1 MPSKSRV
8 SSLGAALLLVLSGL
22 TAMAQGQDAA
32 GAGDAAAPKAAV
44 ILDTT
49 GFWRVHN
56 TLKPPVV
63 ETADGLKPILHA
75 PGWLTWD
82 TPEPAEGWQGADF
95 DDGNWLRGPALIG
108 CRTPYLSRLCLRGKF
123 TMTDPAQVGRLRLSV
138 GYYGG
143 AIAWVNGQEVG
154 RAHRPPGDRGV
165 TALAEGYT
173 REVFVNDKGGLLFWD
188 RRHRMPRGDAGRRV
202 KLRERTLDVDIPTAL
217 LRKGVN
223 VVAIE
228 IVRAPYH
235 KVVDEKKTE
244 PAKGRPGYDIN
255 WNTCEVRRVQLTAD
269 RADGLVPAA
278 VRPSGMQ
285 VWNNDL
291 LASDFDLDFGDPS
304 EPLRPVELVGV
315 PRGVFSGKVVVGSDA
330 PIRGLKAT
338 AGDLEGPGGRIPAS
352 AIRIRYALPWGIEE
366 GSGGVEYG
374 RYPRA
379 ASLLEALA
387 ESPQAEY
394 PVREKKPG
402 RYDLEPLGQPEP
414 VFGAV
419 VPVWITVAVPEG
431 TKPGAYTGRV
441 TVRAAGEKA
450 VAVPV
455 ELTVLDWTMPKPADH
470 ATWVEL
476 MQLPDTTAVEYEL
489 DLWSD
494 RHFKMIDRSM
504 GYLGEIGSRVVYV
517 PLICHT
523 NLGNEQSMVRWV
535 DKGNGRYEYD
545 FSVMDRYLDIAERRM
560 GKPRFVVF
568 NVWDVYVGAKS
579 KHGKAT
585 RSGEARA
592 LAYLKQRGA
601 PLGEGPVVT
610 MLDPA
615 AKTAAPTELPGYAE
629 PESKALWK
637 PLISALIQR
646 MRARGLEGSM
656 LFGVAT
662 DSIPTKAEVTFFA
675 DLAPGVAWVGHSHHG
690 FTHRAGFKLHG
701 VAPIAYETRVWH
713 TYFSSDPAK
722 PGYGWKNPVL
732 VAEYNR
738 ARNLDRLPP
747 TKWRH
752 IVELNITG
760 GQRGIGRIGADNWR
774 TIRDSK
780 GQRKGKVADRY
791 PQSSWRNLD
800 LYTALLAPGPTG
812 PVATAR
818 LEFLREGIQECEARI
833 FIEKALTDDGLAAA
847 LGDDLAGRCREA
859 LQERSLYWWTA
870 QTNLQLTGPIYKYA
884 TTWRTRVGAAGHYW
898 FVGSGWQ
905 QRSRTLY
912 GLASEVATKLSK
924 S

>member
-1 MPSKSRV
+1 MVRMICRV
-8 SSLGAALLLVLSGL
+8 SIAAL
-22 TAMAQGQDAA
+22 AA
-32 GAGDAAAPKAAV
+32 LAAAAPFSRAADEAAADAAPARAV
-44 ILDTT
+44 VLDTT

-56 TLKPPVV
+56 VLKPPVV
-63 ETADGLKPILHA
+63 DADGGLKAVLHA
-75 PGWLTWD
+75 ARWLNWE
-82 TPEPAEGWQGADF
+82 TPEPPAGWQQADY
-95 DDGNWLRGPALIG
+95 DDGGWLRGPALVA
-108 CRTPYLSRLCLRGKF
+108 CRTPYLAQVCLRGKV
-123 TMTDPAQVGRLRLSV
+123 TVTDPSAVAGLRLSV
-138 GYYGG
+138 RYYGG
-143 AIAWVNGQEVG
+143 AIAWVNGREVG
-154 RAHRPPGDRGV
+154 RAHVAKTSGGD
-165 TALAEGYT
+165 AAMAEGYS
-173 REVFVNDKGGLLFWD
+173 REVFVSDKGDLLSWD
-188 RRHRMPRGDAGRRV
+188 RRHRMPGGDAGRRV
-202 KLRERTLDVDIPTAL
+202 GLRERTLDVEIPATL

-228 IVRAPYH
+228 MIRAPYH

-244 PAKGRPGYDIN
+244 PAEGRAGYDLN
-255 WNTCEVRRVQLTAD
+255 WNTCELRRVQLTAD

-304 EPLRPVELVGV
+304 EPLRPVEIVGV
-315 PRGVFSGKVVVGSDA
+315 RRGAFSGKVVVGSDR
-330 PIRGLKAT
+330 PIRGLAAA

-352 AIRIRYALPWGIEE
+352 AVRIRCAFPWGNED
-366 GSGGVEYG
+366 GSGGLEYN
-374 RYPRA
+374 RYPRS

-402 RYDLEPLGQPEP
+402 YYDLEPLGQPDP

-419 VPVWITVAVPEG
+419 VPVWITVTVPEG
-431 TKPGAYTGRV
+431 AKPGTYSGRV
-441 TVRAAGEKA
+441 TIRAEGETA
-450 VAVPV
+450 VHAPV
-455 ELTVLDWTMPKPADH
+455 ELTVLDWTLPEPADH
-470 ATWVEL
+470 ATWIEL
-476 MQLPDTTAVEYEL
+476 MQVPDTTAVEYGL

-494 RHFKMIDRSM
+494 RHFEMIDRSLAR
-504 GYLGEIGSRVVYV
+504 LGEIGSRVVYV

-535 DKGNGRYEYD
+535 DKGDGRYEYD
-545 FSVMDRYLDIAERRM
+545 FSVMDRYLDIAERHM

-568 NVWDVYVGAKS
+568 NVWDVYVGAKA
-579 KHGKAT
+579 KHGKSA

-592 LAYLKQRGA
+592 LAYLKNRGA

-610 MLDPA
+610 MVDPA
-615 AKTAAPTELPGYAE
+615 TKQATPTELPGYADA
-629 PESKALWK
+629 ESKALWK

-646 MRARGLEGSM
+646 MRARGLEGAM

-662 DSIPTKAEVTFFA
+662 DSVPTKAEVEFFA
-675 DLAPGVAWVGHSHHG
+675 DLAPGVPWVGHSHHG

-701 VAPIAYETRVWH
+701 VVPIAYETRVWH

-722 PGYGWKNPVL
+722 PRYGWKNPVL

-738 ARNLDRLPP
+738 ARNLDQLPP

-752 IVELNITG
+752 IAELNITG

-774 TIRDSK
+774 TIRDPK
-780 GQRKGKVADRY
+780 GERKGKVADRY

-800 LYTALLAPGPTG
+800 LYTSLLAPGPDG

-818 LEFLREGIQECEARI
+818 FEFLREGVQECEARI
-833 FIEKALTDDGLAAA
+833 SIERALTDDALKAG
-847 LGDDLAGRCREA
+847 LGDDLAKRC
-859 LQERSLYWWTA
+859 QEVLNERALYWWTA

-884 TTWRTRVGAAGHYW
+884 TTWRTRAGVAGHYW
-898 FVGSGWQ
+898 FIGSGWQ
-905 QRSRTLY
+905 RRSRRLY
-912 GLASEVATKLSK
+912 GLASEVAKQLAK